1 MRADYQRWS
10 DLSPK
15 SDRLEA
21 WGRKGLLKSAR
32 RRRLPLNVRRSI
44 RARAGGRCEDCG
56 RPLKAVL
63 ETEYPEQWTDR
74 EILDVYHD
82 YPCHRCEFRF
92 PVVDAGFL
100 EDNDLGKRIQEHFPA
115 FYRDYSNTLR
125 QSYWANHCPACGAL
139 QGSHWIEETVF
150 EREPDDLLTIA
161 PWRPHKTEER
171 TVVRESIEWGNFH
184 HVDENPSNNNLDNI
198 RLLCVRCHA
207 GRHKR
212 EASRFLAEKPPT
224 SD

>member
-21 WGRKGLLKSAR
+21 WGRKGLLKSGR

-92 PVVDAGFL
+92 PVVDAGFSRTMIWASGFK
-100 EDNDLGKRIQEHFPA
+100 NTSQRSTGTTRIRSGSPTGPITAPRVGPFKGVTG
-115 FYRDYSNTLR
+115 SKR
-125 QSYWANHCPACGAL
+125 QSSNVSQMTCLPSPLGAL
-139 QGSHWIEETVF
+139 
-150 EREPDDLLTIA
+150 
-161 PWRPHKTEER
+161 
-171 TVVRESIEWGNFH
+171 
-184 HVDENPSNNNLDNI
+184 I
-198 RLLCVRCHA
+198 RLRNGL
-207 GRHKR
+207 
-212 EASRFLAEKPPT
+212 
-224 SD
+224 